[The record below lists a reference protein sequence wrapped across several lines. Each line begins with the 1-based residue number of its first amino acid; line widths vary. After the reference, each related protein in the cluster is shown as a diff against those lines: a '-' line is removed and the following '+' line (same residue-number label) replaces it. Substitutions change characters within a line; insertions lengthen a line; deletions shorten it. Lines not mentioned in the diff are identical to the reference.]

1 MMIGDWCRAYF
12 WDGAGMMFDYPS
24 IIGHSDFRLLTF
36 AVTVEFTA
44 RANVEKSGH
53 FCIVNYGVNIAGG
66 NA

>member
-1 MMIGDWCRAYF
+1 
-12 WDGAGMMFDYPS
+12 MMFDDPS
-24 IIGHSDFRLLTF
+24 MIGHSDFRLLTF
-36 AVTVEFTA
+36 AVTVEFTT